1 MHSNSN
7 KIEGMTYDNA
17 NEAIEVIF
25 ESLLEVSNQ
34 VRKINEE
41 QC

>member
-1 MHSNSN
+1 
-7 KIEGMTYDNA
+7 MTYDNA